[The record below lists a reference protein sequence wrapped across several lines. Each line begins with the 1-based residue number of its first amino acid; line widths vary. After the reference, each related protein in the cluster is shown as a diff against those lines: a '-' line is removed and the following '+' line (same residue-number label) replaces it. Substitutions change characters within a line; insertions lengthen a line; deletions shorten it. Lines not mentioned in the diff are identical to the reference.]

1 MRAWVARLVALVGV
15 VVLAWAVTSCE
26 IPTESRHIFV
36 LCLADGTVSDTG
48 SVACS
53 DSLSIGGLP
62 IADTTAAD
70 STP

>member
-1 MRAWVARLVALVGV
+1 MRTWVTKVV
-15 VVLAWAVTSCE
+15 VVLGIAAMAWVVTSCE
-26 IPTESRHIFV
+26 PIPTESRHIFV

-62 IADTTAAD
+62 ADTVPSD
-70 STP
+70 SIP